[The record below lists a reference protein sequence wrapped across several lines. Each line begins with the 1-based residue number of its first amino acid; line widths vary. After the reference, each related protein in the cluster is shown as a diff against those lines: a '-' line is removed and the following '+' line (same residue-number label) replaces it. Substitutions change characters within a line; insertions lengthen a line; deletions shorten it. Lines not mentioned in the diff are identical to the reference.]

1 DKNKNILIYCQ
12 VGLRGYL
19 AYRLLKLN
27 GYKSIKNLSGGYKTY
42 YPTTCRQD
50 NCPLYSYEK
59 ILKSDILE
67 ATSKE

>member
-1 DKNKNILIYCQ
+1 EKNKNILIYCQ

>member
-1 DKNKNILIYCQ
+1 GQ
-12 VGLRGYL
+12 RGYL

-27 GYKSIKNLSGGYKTY
+27 GFEQIKNLSGGYKTY
-42 YPTTCRQD
+42 YPTTCRQS

-67 ATSKE
+67 ADSKK